1 MPGYSLP
8 DAAGMWDPL
17 GILQICRLWI
27 IYLLKRNGHVQCRVF
42 LRGED
47 ILKFWQKL
55 VWLWIVLGCEW
66 FWGPDK
72 WRGLGSG
79 RRQLVVR
86 QFCIHAS
93 TAGEAVTMITRCLA
107 QHGDML
113 FSCRL
118 ALISHQ
124 PGGCE
129 MLWSWLWLREKLPD
143 SAKSFERDERGIL
156 TWHEASCTTTR
167 WSFWETLW
175 ETPLAMQLCR
185 NHQPSVLRAKSSISD
200 LAAGG
205 SVKGG
210 RLESLSIRLCL
221 KTGNPQI
228 AWFI

>member
-27 IYLLKRNGHVQCRVF
+27 IYILKRNGHVQCRVF

-113 FSCRL
+113 FFMQAS
-118 ALISHQ
+118 SH
-124 PGGCE
+124 
-129 MLWSWLWLREKLPD
+129 LSSARWLWDVVKLIVTSRETSGLCKV
-143 SAKSFERDERGIL
+143 FWTWWTWYTYL
-156 TWHEASCTTTR
+156 TWGFLHDYQVEFLRNSLGN
-167 WSFWETLW
+167 SF
-175 ETPLAMQLCR
+175 
-185 NHQPSVLRAKSSISD
+185 
-200 LAAGG
+200 
-205 SVKGG
+205 
-210 RLESLSIRLCL
+210 
-221 KTGNPQI
+221 GN
-228 AWFI
+228 ATM